1 MKKIVFTLLMG
12 ILCPSLSAQSYK
24 KPLVSAIK
32 EKDLRTDMYQ
42 MAADQFWGREAGT
55 LDELKVS
62 VWFADKMK
70 EAGIKPAG
78 DNGTYFQFFDMYR
91 HQISPLSS
99 VKIGDKN
106 LKIWKDILV
115 SDVVNAHFSLPIIS
129 VGEVEPEQLTSQ
141 IAGKVVAINVS
152 KKGIEQEMTLFERRY
167 PRFIK
172 AKYLDSVKKL
182 GAKGI
187 VFITDEISD
196 KSWIEVEPMMK
207 RGVYGVEGLNEN
219 IKEDIPVFWVK
230 KENQNWL
237 KGNPQIT
244 VNLQTETYKYPSVNI
259 IGKIEGTDPKLK
271 NEYVLL
277 SGHQD
282 HDGIR
287 HPVKNDTIY
296 NGADDNASTCVALL
310 AMGRAYSKQPAKRSI
325 LFVIHGAE
333 ERGLLGSRWHSAHPV
348 VPRENIVAVLNGD
361 MIGRNDINEAAL
373 LGGQSPHKN
382 SDDLVRMAEEANQDS
397 TKFKFL
403 KDWDLPEH
411 PEFFYFRSDHL
422 PYARLG
428 IPAVFFTSVLHHQY
442 HQPQDESENIDFKKL
457 YKMTEWMYRTSWKVA
472 NEPQRPRHLPN
483 VKFER

>member
-12 ILCPSLSAQSYK
+12 ILCPSLGAQSYK

-32 EKDLRTDMYQ
+32 EKDLRIDMYQ

-172 AKYLDSVKKL
+172 AK
-182 GAKGI
+182 
-187 VFITDEISD
+187 
-196 KSWIEVEPMMK
+196 
-207 RGVYGVEGLNEN
+207 
-219 IKEDIPVFWVK
+219 
-230 KENQNWL
+230 
-237 KGNPQIT
+237 
-244 VNLQTETYKYPSVNI
+244 
-259 IGKIEGTDPKLK
+259 
-271 NEYVLL
+271 
-277 SGHQD
+277 
-282 HDGIR
+282 
-287 HPVKNDTIY
+287 
-296 NGADDNASTCVALL
+296 
-310 AMGRAYSKQPAKRSI
+310 
-325 LFVIHGAE
+325 
-333 ERGLLGSRWHSAHPV
+333 
-348 VPRENIVAVLNGD
+348 
-361 MIGRNDINEAAL
+361 
-373 LGGQSPHKN
+373 
-382 SDDLVRMAEEANQDS
+382 
-397 TKFKFL
+397 
-403 KDWDLPEH
+403 
-411 PEFFYFRSDHL
+411 
-422 PYARLG
+422 
-428 IPAVFFTSVLHHQY
+428 
-442 HQPQDESENIDFKKL
+442 
-457 YKMTEWMYRTSWKVA
+457 
-472 NEPQRPRHLPN
+472 
-483 VKFER
+483 